1 MASPSSRAG
10 LPRVLVTGTSG
21 FTGRYLADALRREN
35 YWVVGFGTGETPA
48 QETMPC
54 DLTDA
59 IAVRE
64 AVARVQPEYVVHLAA
79 LSFVGHRDPE
89 AFYRVNLFGT
99 LNLLATLAALDVVP
113 KKVIVAS
120 SANVYG
126 ANAREVIDEDVCP
139 APVNHYACSKL
150 AMEHM
155 AATWFDRLPL
165 VLARPFNYTGVGQD
179 EQFLIPKIV
188 DHFRRGERV
197 IELGNLD
204 VSRDFSDVRDVVAAY
219 RALLGSDAVSR
230 TVNICS
236 GQATALR
243 DVIDMMSTLAGY
255 EIEVKVNPAFVRSNE
270 IPVLRGSRER
280 IGQLTGWRPELSLH
294 RTLQWMFEWNGS

>member
-1 MASPSSRAG
+1 MASPSNRAD
-10 LPRVLVTGTSG
+10 LPCVLVTGASG

-48 QETMPC
+48 QETVPC

-59 IAVRE
+59 VAVRE
-64 AVARVQPEYVVHLAA
+64 AVARVRPEYVVHLAA

-99 LNLLATLAALDVVP
+99 LNLLAALAALDAVP

-126 ANAREVIDEDVCP
+126 ANAREVIDEGICP

-179 EQFLIPKIV
+179 GQFLIPKIV

-219 RALLGSDAVSR
+219 LALLGSGAVSQ

-236 GQATALR
+236 GQATSLR
-243 DVIDMMSTLAGY
+243 DIIDMMSALAGY
-255 EIEVKVNPAFVRSNE
+255 EIEVKVNPTFVRSNE

-280 IGQLTGWRPELSLH
+280 IGQLTGWRPELSLD
-294 RTLQWMFEWNGS
+294 RTLRWMFEWNDS